1 MLPHTP
7 SVCHILALGC
17 YIFANPGIFSMST
30 ADVDAMNGT
39 ADVDAM
45 NNGVVE
51 GTADGPGEGRPLR
64 PSQKGRLFAGD

>member
-45 NNGVVE
+45 NNGVVSFW
-51 GTADGPGEGRPLR
+51 GTSMTFPNISEEPA
-64 PSQKGRLFAGD
+64 